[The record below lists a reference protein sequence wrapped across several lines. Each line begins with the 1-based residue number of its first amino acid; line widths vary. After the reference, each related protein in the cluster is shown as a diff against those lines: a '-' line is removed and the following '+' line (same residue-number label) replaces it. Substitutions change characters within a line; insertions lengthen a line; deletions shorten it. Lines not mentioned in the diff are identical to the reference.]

1 MHPISRRISGDMT
14 MRGQTTHHGQP
25 SHVKSNSTGADHP
38 DRHHYFRYH
47 ARSAPSIR
55 DSKGH
60 FGSGEEGHAHMG
72 RGKMRGGMIEE
83 YSTQPTEVGS
93 TPSFGTQSTTHPL
106 HHVGKTI
113 SFFEHVTNY
122 GQDQPRYKRE
132 PRREEKPKRKLKQS
146 TLNDN
151 ADWADTV
158 GPNWKKHF
166 GNHSLYKHVMDH
178 AKANPFR

>member
-14 MRGQTTHHGQP
+14 MRGQTTHHGHP

-38 DRHHYFRYH
+38 HRHHFFRYH
-47 ARSAPSIR
+47 ARSGPSIR

-72 RGKMRGGMIEE
+72 RGKMRGGMIED

-93 TPSFGTQSTTHPL
+93 RPSFGTPSTTQPL
-106 HHVGKTI
+106 LHVGKTK
-113 SFFEHVTNY
+113 SFFDHVTNY
-122 GQDQPRYKRE
+122 GKDRPMKHAQEK
-132 PRREEKPKRKLKQS
+132 PRRKMKQQ
-146 TLNDN
+146 TLIKDD
-151 ADWADTV
+151 ADWTDTV

-166 GNHSLYKHVMDH
+166 GNHSLYKQVIDYE
-178 AKANPFR
+178 KANPLYR